1 MRGDALRE
9 AGAGVDA
16 AAGVAGAR
24 QDGAA
29 GVVQV
34 VKERSSTRG
43 LVTLRAR
50 PSQFHPDGIEHA
62 RTERTDGPEGLPMA
76 RTLRGLTGHRVALW
90 IEEQT
95 TGNGARKVRVIQHV
109 KDLGWADDDRDAPA
123 GRVAAGAA

>member
-1 MRGDALRE
+1 VRGDALRE

-95 TGNGARKVRVIQHV
+95 TGNGAWKVRDQGGTFIRT
-109 KDLGWADDDRDAPA
+109 DPSEA
-123 GRVAAGAA
+123 GPQARGSAVN